1 MAKVRLNA
9 TDGKNKKR
17 RLVLQ
22 QMAVFEQV
30 NITYFFGFIML
41 ILVCLRLLF
50 NVTVLGIYRVQEN
63 SNKKHISCSDFPERL
78 L

>member
-9 TDGKNKKR
+9 TNGKNKKR

-22 QMAVFEQV
+22 PMAVFEQV
-30 NITYFFGFIML
+30 TINYVFGFIML

-50 NVTVLGIYRVQEN
+50 NVTVLGICRVQEN
-63 SNKKHISCSDFPERL
+63 VNKKHISCSDFPKRL